1 MERSDLFIGQENIMP
16 PVFLQIESLQEK
28 KTRTATEELAYQR
41 QIAAV
46 KQGVP
51 LIFDLTEPF
60 HNHPKAGETAEL
72 CACLHLYAR
81 ILDDAVDEA
90 LPIHRLNLLKI
101 QPIFWDTT
109 VRLSLLFPEKKQ
121 AMSDLIHETLA
132 SVLQEWQ
139 NRGIKTWG
147 AKNHHLLM
155 APLVLSPDPE
165 FFENHKLF
173 LSDFLFL
180 LQAKEE
186 AGDFLD
192 RKVKYRLM
200 EKAEKML
207 CPEWMEKLYHAG
219 WKTIA
224 QQIPHELGQ
233 VLSLL

>member
-1 MERSDLFIGQENIMP
+1 MERSDLLLVQEKIMP
-16 PVFLQIESLQEK
+16 PVFLQIDRMQEK
-28 KTRTATEELAYQR
+28 KTGTATEELAYQR

-90 LPIHRLNLLKI
+90 LPVHRLNLLKI
-101 QPIFWDTT
+101 QPLFWDTVT
-109 VRLSLLFPEKKQ
+109 RISLLFPEKIQ
-121 AMSDLIHETLA
+121 DMSGLIQETLA
-132 SVLQEWQ
+132 SVIHEWQ
-139 NRGIKTWG
+139 NGDMETWG
-147 AKNHHLLM
+147 AKNHHLLL

-186 AGDFLD
+186 AGEFLE

-224 QQIPHELGQ
+224 QQIPHELEQ
-233 VLSLL
+233 VLFFL